1 VILGMIVT
9 MFQEP
14 REQAK
19 AIGVYSFIASAG
31 ASVGLLLGGV
41 LTQAINWHWIF
52 FVNVPIGLITGLFAL
67 RLVRDDEGLGLGS
80 GADVLGAIL
89 VTGAVML
96 GVYTILEAGGQGWT
110 SLHTLGFGAGSF
122 ALLAGFV
129 ARESRTENPLVPLG
143 IFRSR
148 TVSGANA
155 IQALM
160 VAGMF
165 GIFFMGVLYLQ
176 RVLGFDA
183 IETGLAFL
191 PVSVLIGALSLG
203 VSGRLNA
210 RFGARA
216 TLLAGLT
223 LIVAGLAYFAR
234 VPTNGDY
241 VVDVLPVMLL
251 LGTGAGLSFPALMTL
266 AMSGVTPSESGLA
279 SGLVNTSLQVGGA
292 IGLAVL
298 ATLATSRSDTL
309 LGAGEP
315 TAAALTSGYHLA
327 FIVGAGLVA
336 VALLVAATVLRPA
349 AIVVEEVTAPEE
361 AYAEAA

>member
-1 VILGMIVT
+1 
-9 MFQEP
+9 
-14 REQAK
+14 
-19 AIGVYSFIASAG
+19 
-31 ASVGLLLGGV
+31 
-41 LTQAINWHWIF
+41 
-52 FVNVPIGLITGLFAL
+52 
-67 RLVRDDEGLGLGS
+67 
-80 GADVLGAIL
+80 
-89 VTGAVML
+89 
-96 GVYTILEAGGQGWT
+96 
-110 SLHTLGFGAGSF
+110 
-122 ALLAGFV
+122 
-129 ARESRTENPLVPLG
+129 
-143 IFRSR
+143 
-148 TVSGANA
+148 
-155 IQALM
+155 
-160 VAGMF
+160 
-165 GIFFMGVLYLQ
+165 
-176 RVLGFDA
+176 
-183 IETGLAFL
+183 
-191 PVSVLIGALSLG
+191 
-203 VSGRLNA
+203 VSGRLTA

-292 IGLAVL
+292 VGLAVL

-315 TAAALTSGYHLA
+315 AAAALTSGYHLA

-349 AIVVEEVTAPEE
+349 AIVVEEGYEEGMEPEG